1 MFFPKGKG
9 DRSETAG
16 KPFLSL
22 FSPRILKNAYLS
34 VHNQKYV
41 SLPYQKEKAMKNLT
55 RKIGILSVIMAGLLI
70 VLPAA
75 AKITYGVRVGGGYSS
90 LVQKVGGESESGAR
104 FGFSLAGLADIPLRG
119 RWSIR
124 PEIAFANQGGAYYSG
139 PGMDGMALHNKC
151 WYYSLQIPVN
161 VAYTFVF
168 TDVSLS
174 IFAGPAF
181 DWSLFG
187 KMKSREIDP
196 DIHFGVSD
204 EKDLK
209 PCDLGVNVGLGVEY
223 NHFFFSIGALCGTI
237 DRRAVK
243 REGETSVY
251 QNNVTLSL
259 GYYFR

>member
-1 MFFPKGKG
+1 
-9 DRSETAG
+9 
-16 KPFLSL
+16 
-22 FSPRILKNAYLS
+22 
-34 VHNQKYV
+34 
-41 SLPYQKEKAMKNLT
+41 MKNLT
-55 RKIGILSVIMAGLLI
+55 RKIGILSVAILFMIA
-70 VLPAA
+70 PAA
-75 AKITYGVRVGGGYSS
+75 AKITYGVRVGGAYSS
-90 LVQKVGGESESGAR
+90 LVQKVAGESESGAR
-104 FGFSLAGLADIPLRG
+104 FGFSVGALGEIPLKG

-124 PEIAFANQGGAYYSG
+124 PEIAFANQGGAYYSR
-139 PGMDGMALHNKC
+139 PEMDGMALHNKC
-151 WYYSLQIPVN
+151 WYYSLQVPVN

-174 IFAGPAF
+174 VFAGPAF

-196 DIHFGVSD
+196 DIHFGISE

-223 NHFFFSIGALCGTI
+223 SNFFFSISALCGVI

-251 QNNVTLSL
+251 QNNVTFSL

>member
-1 MFFPKGKG
+1 
-9 DRSETAG
+9 
-16 KPFLSL
+16 
-22 FSPRILKNAYLS
+22 
-34 VHNQKYV
+34 
-41 SLPYQKEKAMKNLT
+41 MKNLT
-55 RKIGILSVIMAGLLI
+55 RKIGILSVAVLLMI
-70 VLPAA
+70 VPAA
-75 AKITYGVRVGGGYSS
+75 AKITYGVRVGGAYSS
-90 LVQKVGGESESGAR
+90 LVQKVAGESVSGAR
-104 FGFSLAGLADIPLRG
+104 FGFSVGALGEIPLKG

-124 PEIAFANQGGAYYSG
+124 PEIAFANQGGTYYSG
-139 PGMDGMALHNKC
+139 PEMDGMALHNKC
-151 WYYSLQIPVN
+151 WYYSLQVPVN

-174 IFAGPAF
+174 VFAGPAF

-196 DIHFGVSD
+196 DIHFGVSE

-223 NHFFFSIGALCGTI
+223 SNFFFSISALCGVI

-251 QNNVTLSL
+251 QNNVTFSL